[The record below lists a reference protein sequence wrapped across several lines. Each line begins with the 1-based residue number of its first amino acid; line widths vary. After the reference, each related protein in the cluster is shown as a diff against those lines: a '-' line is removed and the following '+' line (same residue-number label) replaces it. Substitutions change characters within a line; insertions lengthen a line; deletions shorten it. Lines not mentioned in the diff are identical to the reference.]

1 MLVKEHGLF
10 SMGFGAQ
17 DDGPGSLSGWG
28 FHGLN
33 FLQAPKEGEPG
44 FSFQLARFEAETDK
58 GVIS

>member
-1 MLVKEHGLF
+1 
-10 SMGFGAQ
+10 MGFGAQ

-58 GVIS
+58 GVVS